1 MGSARATLASPRS
14 AHRDSP
20 ACNRPRRNRRGC
32 APARKAANPGA
43 ALEPGGCEVDRRRHA
58 RECMSEEG
66 DCSSGEISM
75 VEIAAENIHI
85 DPVFA
90 AATMSM
96 RCRSSL
102 LRARSTAACSS
113 TRSTASSG
121 KSSQRVYHRPADK
134 VCGTVRHTI
143 EKDCKADS
151 DESSERILPF
161 VPKVW
166 EMYILF
172 ALPIAPF
179 ILFMILLGPLLLEE

>member
-1 MGSARATLASPRS
+1 
-14 AHRDSP
+14 
-20 ACNRPRRNRRGC
+20 
-32 APARKAANPGA
+32 
-43 ALEPGGCEVDRRRHA
+43 
-58 RECMSEEG
+58 MSEEG

-121 KSSQRVYHRPADK
+121 KSSQRVSSGKSSQRVYHRPADK

-143 EKDCKADS
+143 EKDCKANS

>member
-1 MGSARATLASPRS
+1 
-14 AHRDSP
+14 
-20 ACNRPRRNRRGC
+20 
-32 APARKAANPGA
+32 
-43 ALEPGGCEVDRRRHA
+43 VDRRRHA

-121 KSSQRVYHRPADK
+121 KSSQRVYHRPAYK